1 LPAIRPDCSLA
12 RLFDGLSWR
21 ATLSDFSQLRSE
33 LVALLRAHAAGAGRD
48 LRGLFAADSDRARRF
63 AMDLPGCW
71 LDLSKQT
78 LTDGLIVDVAAVA
91 ERMGLRAALH
101 DLFAGATVNSSE
113 GRAALHTLLRV
124 PADAPVPAA
133 LRERHDEI
141 QSTLKR
147 MDALAERMAAE
158 GIETLVN
165 LGIGGSDLGPRL
177 VYDALSTTALP
188 DRRLRFVANVDGNA
202 LSAVLRHLDPRSSAF
217 VLASK
222 SFGTQ
227 ETQMN
232 ARSAMDW
239 MRSHGL
245 SEHEISQRLI
255 AVTAK
260 PAAARAMGVPEAH
273 VLAFDEAVGGRYSV
287 WSAIGFPLVYAF
299 GIERFRELLAGAHA
313 IDEHVLYTPWAS
325 NAGFL
330 LALIELLHRCGYG
343 HPAHAVVVYDE
354 RLARLPEY
362 LQQLE
367 MESNGKSVDVD
378 GDALEYPTAPVVW
391 GGVGTSVQHAF
402 FQALHQGTDVVPVT
416 FVAAANIEHDFPGHH
431 DALIANMAAQAAA
444 LLRGRTY
451 EEALAQEVAP
461 THPAG
466 QARARQRVFAGN
478 RPSTT
483 ILLDR
488 LDART
493 VGTLVALMEHKVY
506 LAGRLLG
513 INSFDQ
519 WGVEL
524 GKEICGVLLPWVA
537 GGAEVDGMDASTA
550 ALVARYRRLRM

>member
-1 LPAIRPDCSLA
+1 
-12 RLFDGLSWR
+12 LSQ
-21 ATLSDFSQLRSE
+21 FSQLRSE
-33 LVALLRAHAAGAGRD
+33 LVGLLRAHAASAGAD
-48 LRGLFAADSDRARRF
+48 LRGLFAADPGRAQRF
-63 AMDLPGCW
+63 ALNLPGCW
-71 LDLSKQT
+71 LDLSKQA
-78 LTDGLIVDVAAVA
+78 LTDELVVATSALA
-91 ERMGLRAALH
+91 ERMGLRAALRQ
-101 DLFAGATVNSSE
+101 LFDGDTVNASE

-124 PADAPVPAA
+124 PADAPVAAA
-133 LRERHDEI
+133 LRDRHNDM
-141 QSTLKR
+141 QGALR
-147 MDALAERMAAE
+147 QMAALADHLAQS

-177 VYDALSTTALP
+177 VYHALAATALP
-188 DRRLRFVANVDGNA
+188 KRRLRFVANVDGNA
-202 LSAVLRHLDPRSSAF
+202 LSAVLRHLDPRRSAF

-227 ETQMN
+227 ETHMN
-232 ARSAMDW
+232 AVSAMDW
-239 MRSHGL
+239 MRGHGL
-245 SEHEISQRLI
+245 SEQEIAQRLV

-260 PAAARAMGVPEAH
+260 PAAARAMGVPDEH
-273 VLAFDEAVGGRYSV
+273 ILAFDEAVGGRYSV

-299 GIERFRELLAGAHA
+299 GSERFRELLAGAHA
-313 IDEHVLYTPWAS
+313 IDQHVLDTPWAG

-330 LALIELLHRCGYG
+330 LALIELLQRCGFG
-343 HPAHAVVVYDE
+343 HPTHAVVVYDE

-367 MESNGKSVDVD
+367 MESNGKSVDVT
-378 GDALEYPTAPVVW
+378 GAALEFPAAPVVW

-402 FQALHQGTDVVPVT
+402 FQALHQGTDVVPVS

-431 DALIANMAAQAAA
+431 DALIANMAAQGAA
-444 LLRGRTY
+444 LLRGRTFD
-451 EEALAQEVAP
+451 EALAQETDP
-461 THPAG
+461 SDPKCI
-466 QARARQRVFAGN
+466 ARARQRVFAGN

-488 LDART
+488 LDAHT
-493 VGTLVALMEHKVY
+493 IGALLALMEHKVY

-537 GGAEVDGMDASTA
+537 GGAAIDGIDASTE
-550 ALVARYRRLRM
+550 ALVARYRRLRR

>member
-1 LPAIRPDCSLA
+1 
-12 RLFDGLSWR
+12 LSE
-21 ATLSDFSQLRSE
+21 FPVLRRQ
-33 LVALLRAHAAGAGRD
+33 LVALLRAHAAGSGAD
-48 LRGLFAADSDRARRF
+48 LRALFAADPDRARRF
-63 AMDLPGCW
+63 AFDLPTCW
-71 LDLSKQT
+71 LDLSKQA
-78 LTDGLIVDVAAVA
+78 LTDGLVEGAAAMA
-91 ERMGLRAALH
+91 ERMDLRAALH
-101 DLFAGATVNSSE
+101 QLFDGGMVNASE

-124 PADAPVPAA
+124 PQDEPVGEA
-133 LRERHDEI
+133 LRARHNDV
-141 QSTLKR
+141 QDTLRR
-147 MDALAERMAAE
+147 MATLAEDLAGS
-158 GIETLVN
+158 GIETVVN

-177 VYDALSTTALP
+177 VYDALAATALAN
-188 DRRLRFVANVDGNA
+188 RRLRFVGNVDGNA
-202 LSAVLRHLDPRSSAF
+202 LEAVLRQLDPRRSAF

-227 ETQMN
+227 ETRMN
-232 ARSAMDW
+232 AESAMAW
-239 MRSHGL
+239 MRGHGL
-245 SEHEISQRLI
+245 SEHEVEQRLV

-260 PAAARAMGVPEAH
+260 PAAARAMGVPQAH
-273 VLAFDEAVGGRYSV
+273 ILAFDEAVGGRYSV

-299 GIERFRELLAGAHA
+299 GIERFKELLAGAHA
-313 IDEHVLYTPWAS
+313 IDQHVLTTPWAG
-325 NAGFL
+325 NVGFL

-343 HPAHAVVVYDE
+343 HPTHAVVVYDE

-378 GDALEYPTAPVVW
+378 GNALECPSAPVVW

-416 FVAAANIEHDFPGHH
+416 FVAAARVEHPWPAHH
-431 DALIANMAAQAAA
+431 DALIANMAAQGAA
-444 LLRGRTY
+444 LLRGRTLA
-451 EEALAQEVAP
+451 EALAQEAD
-461 THPAG
+461 PAKPSA

-493 VGTLVALMEHKVY
+493 VGALLALMEHKVF
-506 LAGRLLG
+506 LAGRMLG

-524 GKEICGVLLPWVA
+524 GKEICGVLLPWVE
-537 GGAEVDGMDASTA
+537 GGAAIDGMDASTE
-550 ALVARYRRLRM
+550 ALVARYRGVRG

>member
-1 LPAIRPDCSLA
+1 
-12 RLFDGLSWR
+12 LSE
-21 ATLSDFSQLRSE
+21 FSQLRSE
-33 LVALLRAHAAGAGRD
+33 LVALLRAHASGAGAD
-48 LRGLFAADSDRARRF
+48 LRGLFATDPDRARRF
-63 AMDLPGCW
+63 ALDLPGCW
-71 LDLSKQT
+71 LDLSKQA
-78 LTDGLIVDVAAVA
+78 LTDDLIADAAAMA
-91 ERMGLRAALH
+91 ERMDLRTALQQ
-101 DLFAGATVNSSE
+101 LFAGETVNASE

-124 PADAPVPAA
+124 PPDAPVAAA
-133 LRERHDEI
+133 LRDRHNDM
-141 QSTLKR
+141 QNTLLR
-147 MDALAERMAAE
+147 MHALAEHLAAS

-177 VYDALSTTALP
+177 VYDALSATALP
-188 DRRLRFVANVDGNA
+188 NRRLRFVANVDGNA
-202 LSAVLRHLDPRSSAF
+202 LSGVLRHLDPRRSAF

-227 ETQMN
+227 ETHMN
-232 ARSAMDW
+232 ARSAMEW
-239 MRSHGL
+239 MRRHGL
-245 SEHEISQRLI
+245 SEHEIEQRLI

-273 VLAFDEAVGGRYSV
+273 ILAFDEAVGGRYSV

-299 GIERFRELLAGAHA
+299 GSERFRQLLAGAHE
-313 IDEHVLYTPWAS
+313 IDQHVLYTPWAS

-343 HPAHAVVVYDE
+343 HPTHAVVVYDE

-367 MESNGKSVDVD
+367 MESNGKSVDVE
-378 GDALEYPTAPVVW
+378 GSTLEYPTAPVVW

-402 FQALHQGTDVVPVT
+402 FQALHQGTDVVPVS
-416 FVAAANIEHDFPGHH
+416 FIAAANIEHDFPGHH
-431 DALIANMAAQAAA
+431 DALIANMAAQSAA

-451 EEALAQEVAP
+451 AEALAQEAAP
-461 THPAG
+461 DHATG

-483 ILLDR
+483 MLLDR

-493 VGTLVALMEHKVY
+493 LGALVALMEHKVY

-537 GGAEVDGMDASTA
+537 GGAQIDGMDASTA
-550 ALVARYRRLRM
+550 ALVARYRRLRG

>member
-1 LPAIRPDCSLA
+1 LSEFSL
-12 RLFDGLSWR
+12 
-21 ATLSDFSQLRSE
+21 LRTR
-33 LVALLRAHAAGAGRD
+33 LVALLRAHAVGNGAD
-48 LRGLFAADSDRARRF
+48 LRGLFAADADRARRF
-63 AMDLPGCW
+63 AVELPGCW
-71 LDLSKQT
+71 LDLSKQP
-78 LTDGLIVDVAAVA
+78 LTDALVA
-91 ERMGLRAALH
+91 EAAAIAEGMGLRTALH
-101 DLFAGATVNSSE
+101 QLFDGAKVNASE

-124 PADAPVPAA
+124 PAGAPVAVD
-133 LRERHDEI
+133 LRDRHDQM
-141 QSTLKR
+141 QSALGR
-147 MDALAERMAAE
+147 LAVLAEQLASS

-177 VYDALSTTALP
+177 VYDALAASALP
-188 DRRLRFVANVDGNA
+188 QRRLRFVANVDGNA
-202 LSAVLRHLDPRSSAF
+202 LSAVLRHLDPRRSAF

-227 ETQMN
+227 ETRMN
-232 ARSAMDW
+232 AESAIAW
-239 MRSHGL
+239 MRGHGL
-245 SEHEISQRLI
+245 SEHEIEQRLV

-260 PAAARAMGVPEAH
+260 PAAARAAGVPAEH
-273 VLAFDEAVGGRYSV
+273 ILAFDEAVGGRYSV

-299 GIERFRELLAGAHA
+299 GIERFRELLCGAHEV
-313 IDEHVLYTPWAS
+313 DQHVLHTPWTG

-343 HPAHAVVVYDE
+343 HPTHAVVVYDE

-378 GDALEYPTAPVVW
+378 GEALQYPTAPVVW

-402 FQALHQGTDVVPVT
+402 FQALHQGTDVVPVS
-416 FVAAANIEHDFPGHH
+416 FVAAVNIEHDFPGHH

-444 LLRGRTY
+444 LLRGRTLD
-451 EEALAQEVAP
+451 EALAQESD
-461 THPAG
+461 PADPG
-466 QARARQRVFAGN
+466 CLARARQRVFAGN

-488 LDART
+488 VDART
-493 VGTLVALMEHKVY
+493 VGALLALMEHKVY

-524 GKEICGVLLPWVA
+524 GKEICGVLLPWVE
-537 GGAEVDGMDASTA
+537 GGPAVADMDPSTV
-550 ALVARYRRLRM
+550 ALVARYRRLRK

>member
-1 LPAIRPDCSLA
+1 MSE
-12 RLFDGLSWR
+12 
-21 ATLSDFSQLRSE
+21 FSQLRSE
-33 LVALLRAHAAGAGRD
+33 LVAVLRAHAHGAGAD
-48 LRGLFAADSDRARRF
+48 LRTLFATDPDRARRL
-63 AMDLPGCW
+63 AVELPGCW

-78 LTDGLIVDVAAVA
+78 LTDGLIADVAAMA
-91 ERMGLRAALH
+91 ERMGLRAALQA
-101 DLFAGATVNSSE
+101 LFAGETVNASE

-124 PADAPVPAA
+124 PEDAPVAATLRDRHQDMQSA
-133 LRERHDEI
+133 LR
-141 QSTLKR
+141 R
-147 MDALAERMAAE
+147 MDALATHLAGE

-177 VYDALSTTALP
+177 VYDALAATALP
-188 DRRLRFVANVDGNA
+188 KRRLRFVANVDGNA

-227 ETQMN
+227 ETRMN
-232 ARSAMDW
+232 AQSAMDW
-239 MRSHGL
+239 MRGHGL
-245 SEHEISQRLI
+245 SEREIEQRLI

-260 PAAARAMGVPEAH
+260 PAAARAAGVPAEH
-273 VLAFDEAVGGRYSV
+273 ILAFDEAVGGRYSV

-299 GIERFRELLAGAHA
+299 GLERFRELLAGAHE
-313 IDEHVLYTPWAS
+313 IDQHVLYTPWAS

-378 GDALEYPTAPVVW
+378 GQALEYPTAPVVW

-431 DALIANMAAQAAA
+431 DALIANMAAQSAA
-444 LLRGRTY
+444 LLRGRSFA
-451 EEALAQEVAP
+451 EALAQEMAP
-461 THPAG
+461 DQPSG

-493 VGTLVALMEHKVY
+493 VGTLLALMEHKVY

-524 GKEICGVLLPWVA
+524 GKEICGVLLPWVE

-550 ALVARYRRLRM
+550 ALVARYRRLRG

>member
-1 LPAIRPDCSLA
+1 VGEALRA
-12 RLFDGLSWR
+12 RHDDVQDTLQR
-21 ATLSDFSQLRSE
+21 MATLAEHL
-33 LVALLRAHAAGAGRD
+33 AG
-48 LRGLFAADSDRARRF
+48 S
-63 AMDLPGCW
+63 
-71 LDLSKQT
+71 
-78 LTDGLIVDVAAVA
+78 
-91 ERMGLRAALH
+91 
-101 DLFAGATVNSSE
+101 
-113 GRAALHTLLRV
+113 
-124 PADAPVPAA
+124 
-133 LRERHDEI
+133 
-141 QSTLKR
+141 
-147 MDALAERMAAE
+147 

-177 VYDALSTTALP
+177 VYDALSATALAN
-188 DRRLRFVANVDGNA
+188 RRLRFVANVDGNA
-202 LSAVLRHLDPRSSAF
+202 LDAVLRQLDPRRSAF

-227 ETQMN
+227 ETRMN
-232 ARSAMDW
+232 AESAMAW
-239 MRSHGL
+239 MRRHGL
-245 SEHEISQRLI
+245 SEHEIEQRLV

-260 PAAARAMGVPEAH
+260 PAAARAIGVPQAH
-273 VLAFDEAVGGRYSV
+273 ILAFDEAVGGRYSV

-299 GIERFRELLAGAHA
+299 GIGRFQELLAGAHA
-313 IDEHVLYTPWAS
+313 IDQHVLTTPWAS

-343 HPAHAVVVYDE
+343 HPTHAVVVYDE

-378 GDALEYPTAPVVW
+378 GNALDCPSAPVVW

-416 FVAAANIEHDFPGHH
+416 FVAAARVEHPWPAHH
-431 DALIANMAAQAAA
+431 DALIANMAAQGAA
-444 LLRGRTY
+444 LLRGRTLA
-451 EEALAQEVAP
+451 EALAQEAD
-461 THPAG
+461 PAKPSA

-493 VGTLVALMEHKVY
+493 VGALLALMEHKVF
-506 LAGRLLG
+506 LAGRMLG

-524 GKEICGVLLPWVA
+524 GKEICGVLLPWVE
-537 GGAEVDGMDASTA
+537 GGAAIDGMDASTE
-550 ALVARYRRLRM
+550 ALVARYRGVRG

>member
-1 LPAIRPDCSLA
+1 MSE
-12 RLFDGLSWR
+12 
-21 ATLSDFSQLRSE
+21 FSQLRTR
-33 LVALLRAHAAGAGRD
+33 LVALLRAHAVSAGAD
-48 LRGLFAADSDRARRF
+48 LRGLFAADPDRARRF
-63 AMDLPGCW
+63 AIDLPGCW
-71 LDLSKQT
+71 LDLSKQP
-78 LTDGLIVDVAAVA
+78 LTDGLIEQAGELA
-91 ERMGLRAALH
+91 ESMGLRTALH
-101 DLFAGATVNSSE
+101 QLFDGATVNASE
-113 GRAALHTLLRV
+113 RRSALHTLLRV
-124 PADAPVPAA
+124 PMGTPVASA
-133 LRERHDEI
+133 LRDRHI
-141 QSTLKR
+141 QIQHALGQ
-147 MDALAERMAAE
+147 MQVLAERLASS

-177 VYDALSTTALP
+177 VHDALAARALP
-188 DRRLRFVANVDGNA
+188 QRRLRFVANVDGNA
-202 LSAVLRHLDPRSSAF
+202 LSAVLRQLDPRRSAF

-227 ETQMN
+227 ETRMN
-232 ARSAMDW
+232 AESAIAW
-239 MRSHGL
+239 MRGHGL
-245 SEHEISQRLI
+245 NASEIEQRLV

-260 PAAARAMGVPEAH
+260 PAAARAAGVPSEH
-273 VLAFDEAVGGRYSV
+273 ILAFDEAVGGRYSV

-299 GIERFRELLAGAHA
+299 GIERFRELLSGAHQ
-313 IDEHVLYTPWAS
+313 IDQHVLHTPWGG

-343 HPAHAVVVYDE
+343 HPTHAVVAYDE

-367 MESNGKSVDVD
+367 MESNGKSVDVY

-402 FQALHQGTDVVPVT
+402 FQALHQGTDVVPVS
-416 FVAAANIEHDFPGHH
+416 FVAAANVEHDLPGHH
-431 DALIANMAAQAAA
+431 DALIANMAAQGAA
-444 LLRGRTY
+444 LLRGRCLD
-451 EEALAQEVAP
+451 EALAQEAD
-461 THPAG
+461 PADPDCL
-466 QARARQRVFAGN
+466 ARARQRVFAGN

-493 VGTLVALMEHKVY
+493 IGALLALMEHKVY

-524 GKEICGVLLPWVA
+524 GKEICGVLLPWVE
-537 GGAEVDGMDASTA
+537 GGDAIGGMDASTE
-550 ALVARYRRLRM
+550 ALVARYRRLRR